1 MIQIIKQR
9 FCALNNLD
17 RDVFEQAYV
26 FLDELDELDT
36 LKKSE

>member
-1 MIQIIKQR
+1 MIHIIKQR
-9 FCALNNLD
+9 FSGLNNLD
-17 RDVFEQAYV
+17 KDVFEQAYV